1 MSHIAVNASS
11 PPQGVG
17 RPTAPLGARAC
28 RQRGCSAGAPR
39 LLIVPGLHDSP
50 AGHWQSWL
58 QALYRHSVRV
68 VQHDW
73 ETPDLERWS
82 AEIATTLDRAGPGPW
97 VVAAHSFGV
106 LALVHHLAQRQAP
119 QTRPP
124 GAAGSDI
131 VAALLVAPAEPAK
144 FGVAQALPH
153 VPLAPLTTVVGS
165 QTDPWMRID
174 SAHRWSRR
182 WGSHFVNLGDAG
194 HVNLESGH
202 GPLPLARR
210 WVLAMTQRLARD
222 RHHAAPIASAAR
234 WQFAV

>member
-1 MSHIAVNASS
+1 MSLIALDAPSS
-11 PPQGVG
+11 PQRTGHQAA
-17 RPTAPLGARAC
+17 TIACAR
-28 RQRGCSAGAPR
+28 RGCSARAPR

-68 VQHDW
+68 VQPDW
-73 ETPDLERWS
+73 DTPDLERWS
-82 AEIATTLDRAGPGPW
+82 AEIAATLRRAGPGPW
-97 VVAAHSFGV
+97 LVAAHSFGV
-106 LALVHHLAQRQAP
+106 LALVHHLAQRQA
-119 QTRPP
+119 QRP
-124 GAAGSDI
+124 GADDSDI
-131 VAALLVAPAEPAK
+131 VAALLVAPAEPAR
-144 FGVAQALPH
+144 FGLAQALPQA
-153 VPLAPLTTVVGS
+153 PLAPLTTVVGS

-174 SAHRWSRR
+174 SAHRWSQR

-210 WVLAMTQRLARD
+210 WVLAMEQRLARE
-222 RHHAAPIASAAR
+222 RHRATPRPGAAR